1 MPLTALHNVS
11 CLVLSQS
18 PLVFFTA
25 DEDIFY
31 PAAKKKWGEARL
43 RTFDGGVFMP
53 WSRGGKVDAS
63 TLNDGDQQV
72 NKTRI
77 CMNAPL
83 ILSRTLP
90 LTLTFTLTLHSS
102 PINTNDTQAVLKA
115 FLDWFALQSADRIL
129 YTYQSSFGK
138 TAAESS
144 DAPNLDVNH
153 TRCLLAEDRWESV
166 RSVAYGKKV
175 DVEEWK
181 VEWEEQAAQGVAYD
195 ISKVPGARSAKVEL

>member
-1 MPLTALHNVS
+1 MPLTALHYVS

-77 CMNAPL
+77 CMHECAPDS
-83 ILSRTLP
+83 LSNTTSHTHLHTHPP
-90 LTLTFTLTLHSS
+90 LFSH
-102 PINTNDTQAVLKA
+102 K
-115 FLDWFALQSADRIL
+115 
-129 YTYQSSFGK
+129 
-138 TAAESS
+138 
-144 DAPNLDVNH
+144 H
-153 TRCLLAEDRWESV
+153 
-166 RSVAYGKKV
+166 
-175 DVEEWK
+175 
-181 VEWEEQAAQGVAYD
+181 
-195 ISKVPGARSAKVEL
+195 

>member
-1 MPLTALHNVS
+1 MHECAPDSLSNTTPHTHLHTHPPLFSH
-11 CLVLSQS
+11 
-18 PLVFFTA
+18 
-25 DEDIFY
+25 
-31 PAAKKKWGEARL
+31 
-43 RTFDGGVFMP
+43 
-53 WSRGGKVDAS
+53 
-63 TLNDGDQQV
+63 
-72 NKTRI
+72 
-77 CMNAPL
+77 
-83 ILSRTLP
+83 
-90 LTLTFTLTLHSS
+90 
-102 PINTNDTQAVLKA
+102 NTNDTQAVLKA